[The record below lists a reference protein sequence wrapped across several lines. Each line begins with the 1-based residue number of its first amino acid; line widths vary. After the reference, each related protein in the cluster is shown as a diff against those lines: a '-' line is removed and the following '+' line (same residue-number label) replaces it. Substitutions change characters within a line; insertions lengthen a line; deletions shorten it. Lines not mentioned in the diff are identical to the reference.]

1 MFNPYCRETKGCFNP
16 TVRGEGEEREGQGR
30 DVGGGVVGVLEGWGW
45 GVGMGGDFV
54 RESARLSL
62 LSLSHSR
69 HIEEYT
75 ATGIMTTELCSHT
88 TDA

>member
-45 GVGMGGDFV
+45 GVGGV
-54 RESARLSL
+54 IL
-62 LSLSHSR
+62 
-69 HIEEYT
+69 
-75 ATGIMTTELCSHT
+75 
-88 TDA
+88 

>member
-16 TVRGEGEEREGQGR
+16 TVRGEAGSGEGR
-30 DVGGGVVGVLEGWGW
+30 GRRGCGCVGGVEA
-45 GVGMGGDFV
+45 DFV
-54 RESARLSL
+54 GESALLSL

-75 ATGIMTTELCSHT
+75 ATGINTSELSS
-88 TDA
+88 